1 MRIIEGQ
8 SCVYL
13 LLSKKKNPNYGHNNW
28 THTRNTSS
36 NHHITFEEYEYD
48 DGELGLEESE
58 IEEID
63 TLIYEEAKGSSSA
76 GEKPGAMYFIC
87 GIFSKSCITDAERRA
102 CKRKKILV

>member
-1 MRIIEGQ
+1 M
-8 SCVYL
+8 L
-13 LLSKKKNPNYGHNNW
+13 LDE
-28 THTRNTSS
+28 NTSS

-76 GEKPGAMYFIC
+76 GEKPGAIGRSQCPIC
-87 GIFSKSCITDAERRA
+87 YEDYEQGQTLRNLRC
-102 CKRKKILV
+102 